1 VIKPMYYPV
10 VLYPPLIREFIISS
24 SKREEA
30 LKKEAL
36 KNKYLV
42 KSQSPC
48 HQPSAEPSLLARIL
62 VWIKNVWSRFWGE
75 PQPPQQPRQSPQPPS
90 PQQPK
95 VDGGERM
102 RRLKQ
107 LLAGKV
113 MRPIGVSSA
122 QRGVSEQRFYDTLR
136 KFFPVT
142 FGGEFPIPDSQ
153 YVYSADL
160 QIIYGCGIA
169 IDIEVDEPYD
179 GRSLQ
184 PHHCLDQGKD
194 QRRNEFFLKGNW
206 IVVRFAEIQVVKYP
220 YECAAVIEQVLSEI
234 TGGKPRLSIHK
245 PLPPVKLW
253 TISQAKKMARSRFRQ
268 TYLPGW
274 NHNRNKPRKQVKR
287 KHRKSSI

>member
-1 VIKPMYYPV
+1 MIKPTHYPV
-10 VLYPPLIREFIISS
+10 ILYPPLIREFIVSQ
-24 SKREEA
+24 SKREEV
-30 LKKEAL
+30 LKSRYFIKP
-36 KNKYLV
+36 
-42 KSQSPC
+42 QPPRP
-48 HQPSAEPSLLARIL
+48 HQPSSEPSLLARIL
-62 VWIKNVWSRFWGE
+62 VWIKNVWSWFWGE
-75 PQPPQQPRQSPQPPS
+75 SQPPQQPRQSPQQPP

-113 MRPIGVSSA
+113 MRPVGTSSA
-122 QRGVSEQRFYDTLR
+122 QRGVSEQKFYDTLR

-160 QIIYGCGIA
+160 QIIYGCGVA

-220 YECAAVIEQVLSEI
+220 YECAAVIERVLSEI

-253 TISQAKKMARSRFRQ
+253 TIAQAKKMARSRFRQ

-274 NHNRNKPRKQVKR
+274 NYNRNKPGKQ
-287 KHRKSSI
+287 RKSSI